1 MRVSTLRSRPRSIGC
16 RVLPAGLLLA
26 LAAALGPSQAT
37 AHAAQSAHPPH
48 DGFADAQRTAGA
60 MPVILPL
67 RERAAVIDRWLER
80 RLETV
85 APEVMRREGVDLW
98 IVAAR
103 EYNEDPVIETMLPS
117 TYMAA
122 RRRTVLILHDRGS
135 GQPLERL
142 AVARYDIGPF
152 PRAWDPDSEPDQWGR
167 VAEVIAERDPQRIA
181 VNRSS
186 TFALAD
192 GLTGT
197 EYDALMAAL
206 PAKYRERVAGTERL
220 AIGWLEARTP
230 EEMEV
235 YPQIVRIAHRIIAEG
250 FSAQVIQPGV
260 TTTEDV
266 VWWYRE
272 RILELK
278 LATWFQPS
286 VSVQRHE
293 KAGGAREGEGDF
305 SARPDENVIRP
316 GDLLHVDFGIKY
328 LRLNTDTQQHAYV
341 LKPGEEAAPEGLVRA
356 LAAGNR
362 LQDILTENFAAGRSG
377 NEILAGALEQA
388 RAEGID
394 ATIYTHPI
402 GFHGHGAGPTIG
414 LWDNQGGVPGR
425 GDYPL
430 FPNTAHSIELN
441 AAVPVPE
448 WGGQTVRIML
458 EEDAFFDGERT
469 WYIDGRQTG
478 FWLIPR

>member
-1 MRVSTLRSRPRSIGC
+1 MRLSTRRLCRGLPGSRVPS
-16 RVLPAGLLLA
+16 AGLLLV
-26 LAAALGPSQAT
+26 LSAALVPPQAT
-37 AHAAQSAHPPH
+37 AQATMPPEG
-48 DGFADAQRTAGA
+48 GFAGAQRTDGA

-67 RERAAVIDRWLER
+67 RERAAVIDRWLEG

-85 APEVMRREGVDLW
+85 APEIMRREGVDLW

-122 RRRTVLILHDRGS
+122 RRRTVLILHDRGP

-152 PRAWDPDSEPDQWGR
+152 PRAWDPESEPDQWGR
-167 VAEVIAERDPQRIA
+167 VAEVIAERDPQSIA

-206 PAKYRERVAGTERL
+206 PAKYRDRVAGNERL
-220 AIGWLEARTP
+220 AIGWLETRTP
-230 EEMEV
+230 EELEV

-250 FSAQVIQPGV
+250 FSAKVIQPGV

-278 LATWFQPS
+278 LQTWFQPS

-293 KAGGAREGEGDF
+293 KSGGAREGEGDF
-305 SARPDENVIRP
+305 SGPPDENVIRP
-316 GDLLHVDFGIKY
+316 GDLLHVDFGITY

-341 LKPGEEAAPEGLVRA
+341 LKPGEDAAPAGLVRA
-356 LAAGNR
+356 FAVGNR
-362 LQDILTENFAAGRSG
+362 LQDILTDNFVAGRSG
-377 NEILAGALEQA
+377 NEILAAALAQA
-388 RAEGID
+388 KAEGID
-394 ATIYTHPI
+394 ATIYTHPL

-441 AAVPVPE
+441 AAVAVPE

-469 WYIDGRQTG
+469 WYLDGRQTD

>member
-1 MRVSTLRSRPRSIGC
+1 MRVSTPRSPGP
-16 RVLPAGLLLA
+16 RVQSAGLLSAGLLLV
-26 LAAALGPSQAT
+26 LSAAPGPSQA
-37 AHAAQSAHPPH
+37 AAQSAMPP
-48 DGFADAQRTAGA
+48 DGGFADAQRTDGA

-67 RERAAVIDRWLER
+67 RERAAVIDRWLEG

-85 APEVMRREGVDLW
+85 APEIMRREGVDLW

-122 RRRTVLILHDRGS
+122 RRRTVLILHDRGP

-250 FSAQVIQPGV
+250 FSAKVIQPGV

-305 SARPDENVIRP
+305 SAPPDENVIRP

-341 LKPGEEAAPEGLVRA
+341 LRPGEDAAPAGLVHA
-356 LAAGNR
+356 FAVGNR

-377 NEILAGALEQA
+377 NEILAGALAQA
-388 RAEGID
+388 KAEGID

-469 WYIDGRQTG
+469 WYIDGRQVD

>member
-1 MRVSTLRSRPRSIGC
+1 MRVSTLRPKPGSRGC
-16 RVLPAGLLLA
+16 RVPPAGLLLA

-37 AHAAQSAHPPH
+37 AQSAQSAHPPH
-48 DGFADAQRTAGA
+48 DGFADAQRTDGP

-122 RRRTVLILHDRGS
+122 RRRTVLILHDRGP

-152 PRAWDPDSEPDQWGR
+152 PRAWNPDSEPDQWGR

-186 TFALAD
+186 TFD

-341 LKPGEEAAPEGLVRA
+341 LKPGEDAAPEGLVRA

-430 FPNTAHSIELN
+430 FRNTAHSIELN

-469 WYIDGRQTG
+469 WYIDGRQTD

>member
-1 MRVSTLRSRPRSIGC
+1 MRVSTPRSPGS
-16 RVLPAGLLLA
+16 RVQPVGLLLV
-26 LAAALGPSQAT
+26 LAAALCPAEAT
-37 AHAAQSAHPPH
+37 SQSAMPPH
-48 DGFADAQRTAGA
+48 GGFADAQRTDGP

-85 APEVMRREGVDLW
+85 APEIMRREGVDLW

-122 RRRTVLILHDRGS
+122 RRRTVLILHDRGP

-152 PRAWDPDSEPDQWGR
+152 PRAWDPESEPDQWGR
-167 VAEVIAERDPQRIA
+167 VAEVIAERDPQRIS
-181 VNRSS
+181 VNRSN

-197 EYDALMAAL
+197 EYDDFMGAL
-206 PAKYRERVAGTERL
+206 PFKYRERVVPAERL
-220 AIGWLEARTP
+220 AIGWLETRTP

-250 FSAQVIQPGV
+250 FSAKVIQPGV

-328 LRLNTDTQQHAYV
+328 LRLKHRTRSSMPTCCGRERTRR
-341 LKPGEEAAPEGLVRA
+341 PRA
-356 LAAGNR
+356 S
-362 LQDILTENFAAGRSG
+362 FARWRSG
-377 NEILAGALEQA
+377 TVSRTSSRRTSPPDARGTRSSPARSRRLRPKASMRRSTRIRSASTGTGPGPRSVSGTTRAGCRGA
-388 RAEGID
+388 
-394 ATIYTHPI
+394 ATIRSSRTQRTRSNSTPPSRCRS
-402 GFHGHGAGPTIG
+402 GADRRSESCSRRTRSSTVNARGTSTGARPTSG
-414 LWDNQGGVPGR
+414 
-425 GDYPL
+425 
-430 FPNTAHSIELN
+430 
-441 AAVPVPE
+441 
-448 WGGQTVRIML
+448 
-458 EEDAFFDGERT
+458 
-469 WYIDGRQTG
+469 
-478 FWLIPR
+478 

>member
-1 MRVSTLRSRPRSIGC
+1 MRVSTPRFPGP
-16 RVLPAGLLLA
+16 RVPSAGLLLV
-26 LAAALGPSQAT
+26 LSAALVPPQAT
-37 AHAAQSAHPPH
+37 AQSAMPP
-48 DGFADAQRTAGA
+48 DGGFAGAQRTASS

-67 RERAAVIDRWLER
+67 RERAAVIDRWLEG

-85 APEVMRREGVDLW
+85 APEIMRREGVDLW

-122 RRRTVLILHDRGS
+122 RRRTVLILHDRGP

-152 PRAWDPDSEPDQWGR
+152 PRAWDPESEPDQWGR

-197 EYDALMAAL
+197 EYDGLMAAL
-206 PAKYRERVAGTERL
+206 PAKYRERVAGNERL
-220 AIGWLEARTP
+220 AIGWLETRTP

-250 FSAQVIQPGV
+250 FSAKVIQPGV

-278 LATWFQPS
+278 LQTWFQPS

-293 KAGGAREGEGDF
+293 KSGGAREGEGDF
-305 SARPDENVIRP
+305 SGPPDENVIRP

-341 LKPGEEAAPEGLVRA
+341 LKPGEDAAPAGLVRA
-356 LAAGNR
+356 FAVGNR
-362 LQDILTENFAAGRSG
+362 LQDILTDNFAAGRSG
-377 NEILAGALEQA
+377 NEILAAALAQA
-388 RAEGID
+388 KAEGID

-469 WYIDGRQTG
+469 RYIDGRQTD